1 MPLSLLH
8 SLIGIFAVWISKTP
22 SMAEGLLAVNSAIDL
37 PLIENASDILCSFHT
52 KVVYV
57 YFENKTSSGY
67 SGDILRDLSD
77 CGTSYITLRNR
88 VKTKPLELIN
98 NDGILLY
105 LVMIFHDASQ
115 RIDPSIIQKYS
126 AAKHL
131 SHVMMLIVN
140 SETVTEAWLRHTF
153 AIFWHI
159 WFLNVVIMFQ
169 RNNELH
175 VYRYNP
181 FTDEFL
187 IKLELSSGMLPR
199 KDDLFP
205 PKLPDM
211 GGKPLSV
218 CLYQDEV
225 RAIFEDDDDD
235 QKVIGS
241 DGFMSAF
248 IAERLNATRVIH
260 RVSRFGNFMLRAD
273 ICFKEITHELDDV
286 AFNTR
291 FLAAPTFARQVEYTI
306 VHSRDDLCV
315 LVPKA
320 RIATIFWNL
329 FRSFT
334 IPVWLTILLSIPLA
348 YIFCNLVHLRLHK
361 CDFDLLQLYATTLS
375 MPLTRIPARTP
386 LRIFLFCWLFY
397 GMLICNAFKGN
408 LTSSLVFRTYQPDL
422 NTIKD
427 LAESPYD
434 MLTYSRHSKHLER
447 FLNISDPYE
456 ATIKRKSIVAP
467 DEQIVAKVR
476 ENNLSYAYLQKFHF
490 ATFHANARMH
500 SHRGRPLYHV
510 MSTCLVPFHAV
521 YIVPYG
527 SPYLGFINRLIRSSI
542 EFGYAVHWESIMN
555 AAFIESGK
563 KNIRNPMND
572 DDPVVLKLFH
582 FQAAFFLL
590 FLGLKLAFLTFLWE
604 IFKHRSP
611 GYDLKKARVRVIHSP
626 AKSAHN

>member
-1 MPLSLLH
+1 MPLSLLY

-22 SMAEGLLAVNSAIDL
+22 SMAEGLLAVNSAIDV

-115 RIDPSIIQKYS
+115 RIDLSIIQKYS

-187 IKLELSSGMLPR
+187 IKLELSSGVLPR

-306 VHSRDDLCV
+306 VHSRDDLSSTFAPHNSTRLGAMPLSLLYSLIGIFAV
-315 LVPKA
+315 WISKTPSMAEGLLAVNSAIDVPLIENA
-320 RIATIFWNL
+320 SDIL
-329 FRSFT
+329 CSFHT
-334 IPVWLTILLSIPLA
+334 KVVYVYFENKTSSGYSGDILRDLSDCGTSYITLRNRVKTKPLELINNDGILLYLVMIFHDASQRIDLSI
-348 YIFCNLVHLRLHK
+348 IQK
-361 CDFDLLQLYATTLS
+361 
-375 MPLTRIPARTP
+375 
-386 LRIFLFCWLFY
+386 
-397 GMLICNAFKGN
+397 
-408 LTSSLVFRTYQPDL
+408 
-422 NTIKD
+422 
-427 LAESPYD
+427 
-434 MLTYSRHSKHLER
+434 YS
-447 FLNISDPYE
+447 
-456 ATIKRKSIVAP
+456 
-467 DEQIVAKVR
+467 
-476 ENNLSYAYLQKFHF
+476 
-490 ATFHANARMH
+490 
-500 SHRGRPLYHV
+500 
-510 MSTCLVPFHAV
+510 
-521 YIVPYG
+521 
-527 SPYLGFINRLIRSSI
+527 
-542 EFGYAVHWESIMN
+542 
-555 AAFIESGK
+555 
-563 KNIRNPMND
+563 
-572 DDPVVLKLFH
+572 
-582 FQAAFFLL
+582 
-590 FLGLKLAFLTFLWE
+590 
-604 IFKHRSP
+604 
-611 GYDLKKARVRVIHSP
+611 
-626 AKSAHN
+626 